1 MKSEESIKKKLLTWG
16 GKSEF
21 SYIGS
26 IKLGTVIYYGNDNCV
41 SVTKEQYKDMLE
53 EFNGSTV
60 PIGTSR
66 NKASG
71 VSLGYWLQENI
82 TKTAIASYVG
92 KILLYEGYAIK
103 VESGSICF
111 K

>member
-1 MKSEESIKKKLLTWG
+1 
-16 GKSEF
+16 
-21 SYIGS
+21 
-26 IKLGTVIYYGNDNCV
+26 
-41 SVTKEQYKDMLE
+41 MLE

-66 NKASG
+66 NKSSS

-82 TKTAIASYVG
+82 TKTAIESYVG